1 MTHGEQLYSLDDL
14 ERLTGFTAR
23 QIRYYITRKL
33 LPGAE
38 ERGPNA
44 RYPEESLRR
53 LKLIAHLKTLEIQ
66 PTGRTPSLEE
76 IRHMIDG
83 LGPDGADQLI
93 HEGAELK
100 VIDTDELGVA
110 CARENIRPTW
120 CSDIDMEGLSERITL
135 PPRDP
140 GQSLGPLADPLRQLR
155 DLLRDVTANPNLPTD
170 AGETWRRI
178 RTPDIEIHV
187 RAPGDAARRSRLERA
202 LHALESL
209 LDRRSDH
216 DELL

>member
-1 MTHGEQLYSLDDL
+1 MTTSDAIYSLDDL
-14 ERLTGFTAR
+14 ADLTGFKTR

-33 LPGAE
+33 VPGAD

-44 RYPEESLRR
+44 RYSEESLRR

-76 IRHMIDG
+76 MRHMMDS
-83 LGPDGADQLI
+83 LGPDDADQLI
-93 HEGAELK
+93 LDGAELR
-100 VIDTDELGVA
+100 VIDTDARSITKMSCDSMFVTREPSCELY
-110 CARENIRPTW
+110 EPDYI
-120 CSDIDMEGLSERITL
+120 L
-135 PPRDP
+135 PPSDP

-155 DLLRDVTANPNLPTD
+155 DLLRDVTSTPNPPSD
-170 AGETWRRI
+170 AGESWRRI

-187 RAPGDAARRSRLERA
+187 RAPSDAARRRRLEEA

-216 DELL
+216 DELI